1 MYKLFCLAGE
11 ASAESEPDWENE
23 GEILSHLTCIGVVG
37 IEDPVRPE
45 VCRLKFAILFFFAIK
60 RTIVYHSFSLS
71 CLYFKNIRE
80 VMVHEILVV
89 PLLSLWRR
97 QNKHI
102 HCMHPAVSV
111 L

>member
-60 RTIVYHSFSLS
+60 RTLLCIIVLVFLV
-71 CLYFKNIRE
+71 F
-80 VMVHEILVV
+80 ILKT
-89 PLLSLWRR
+89 SG
-97 QNKHI
+97 K
-102 HCMHPAVSV
+102 
-111 L
+111 

>member
-1 MYKLFCLAGE
+1 MTRCWKIDEDIPNTWGHGLLLQKLCHHMQTPLMLPYPCLFECVCFCLAGE

-45 VCRLKFAILFFFAIK
+45 VCTLRF
-60 RTIVYHSFSLS
+60 TI
-71 CLYFKNIRE
+71 
-80 VMVHEILVV
+80 
-89 PLLSLWRR
+89 LSL
-97 QNKHI
+97 
-102 HCMHPAVSV
+102 